1 MNVGKKILTLITAL
15 MMASTVQAGLIVNS
29 IDMLV
34 AKTDYRVTSSST
46 ILDAVL
52 NLGSA
57 LDTNPICSL
66 SLLSMDKVGGKQLC
80 GGPRRDTGTAFVI
93 SGKNTGNTE
102 LQLGLDWGR
111 GGFSVLQLGDT
122 LPVIEKYNSDI
133 WWARTLN
140 HGDVL
145 RVRMVSSA
153 NCPVPPV
160 VVSVE
165 SPGV

>member
-1 MNVGKKILTLITAL
+1 
-15 MMASTVQAGLIVNS
+15 
-29 IDMLV
+29 
-34 AKTDYRVTSSST
+34 
-46 ILDAVL
+46 
-52 NLGSA
+52 
-57 LDTNPICSL
+57 
-66 SLLSMDKVGGKQLC
+66 MDKVGGKQLC

-133 WWARTLN
+133 WWARTWN

-145 RVRMVSSA
+145 TFNFNIDGAFNLLLIGFEGCCNGENSA
-153 NCPVPPV
+153 RWRSLNGQWQTLQAVPSPSAFSLLSLGIV
-160 VVSVE
+160 LLGFGRHSKARHSRVVST
-165 SPGV
+165 SIRY